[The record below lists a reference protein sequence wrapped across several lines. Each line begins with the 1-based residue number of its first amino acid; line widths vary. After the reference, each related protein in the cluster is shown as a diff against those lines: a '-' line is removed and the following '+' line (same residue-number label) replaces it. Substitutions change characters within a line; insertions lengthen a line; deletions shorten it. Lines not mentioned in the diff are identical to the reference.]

1 MAAIGQDDIHA
12 VVVKFFSRLPVDK
25 WESLNKSTSDDGIK
39 IYVAEFILDLVDVLT
54 KSLLVAMKNNNFII
68 SEEVVWSILGNTL
81 PQTIADFLDI
91 KDTVECASATS
102 LTRLLVKEAVTSVK
116 SAVSC
121 NSQAEGFMESE
132 HVTSH
137 HRLDVMVGHAI
148 RMLRTIGAKMKGLF
162 RFRLRKE
169 KRAMETSTDG
179 QKGDDVN
186 DEKSHESSGPSKTS
200 EVDYTLFQTPVAP
213 LFQTSETGS
222 AHSKTSEVNYSVFQ
236 ISGSESTLSKT
247 SVAPLFQTSETGSAH
262 SKTSEV
268 NYSVFQISGSGS
280 TDSKISVAPLFQT
293 SETGSAHSKT
303 SEVNY
308 SVFQI
313 SGSESTLSKTSVAP
327 PYQTSETGSAL
338 SKTSETKS
346 ALSNRSGSVPLF
358 PKTSAS
364 SGLRTASSGLEVSI
378 GSDTSRMVEDIIT
391 KEFFKITEPLMDS
404 MTKSER
410 DLLRAD
416 TVVEIAELTQ
426 FIVKESL
433 GAKSNSKTTIEE
445 VEGEIKLGEKN
456 ICGKIKAFLTRRVAK
471 LTIHRM
477 LSGLKKTFCPGAR
490 ASLNSMRAF
499 DNDIDDL
506 LTEEGDGDHDCNE
519 VCVYQRMKD
528 ISLGKN
534 HVFEMLLKEL
544 LYTHTTRE
552 MTIPEFTPGVTE
564 RLVAPPPE
572 AVKSAITRQVCRF
585 LGVFGWFVNNEAVTQ
600 TKRMIS
606 ALEEIEAPPTITEEA
621 PVSVSSKAKMEVK
634 VLVQKLVTR
643 LFKNA
648 KVNHDIGNA
657 VGIVESLLEKVWAKV
672 EGQSFTVTPDT
683 FQTLDKVVYKDL
695 VRIWGCAESV
705 VVTFNME
712 GSSEENCIASIFKAR
727 LMSQPKKRGAV
738 CKFLRSV
745 GKAIS
750 KPFRRSSEPVWVL

>member
-1 MAAIGQDDIHA
+1 MTMSQSASPQEENMAAIGQDDIHP
-12 VVVKFFSRLPVDK
+12 VIVKFFSRLPVDK
-25 WESLNKSTSDDGIK
+25 WESLNKSKSDDGIK
-39 IYVAEFILDLVDVLT
+39 IYVAEFILDL
-54 KSLLVAMKNNNFII
+54 NNNFII

-102 LTRLLVKEAVTSVK
+102 LTRLLVKEAVTVK

-121 NSQAEGFMESE
+121 NSQAEGFMESNTSLPTTDLMSWL
-132 HVTSH
+132 VTPS
-137 HRLDVMVGHAI
+137 I
-148 RMLRTIGAKMKGLF
+148 
-162 RFRLRKE
+162 RKE

-186 DEKSHESSGPSKTS
+186 DEKSHSHQAPIRPQIQGLPSQKPQRSTIPSFKPQLSPLSNLRDRGPSLPSQKPQLLPSFKPQRQGLPTQKPQRS
-200 EVDYTLFQTPVAP
+200 TIPSFKSQGPVYP
-213 LFQTSETGS
+213 LKNLSCSPYQTSETGS
-222 AHSKTSEVNYSVFQ
+222 AHSQ
-236 ISGSESTLSKT
+236 
-247 SVAPLFQTSETGSAH
+247 
-262 SKTSEV
+262 
-268 NYSVFQISGSGS
+268 
-280 TDSKISVAPLFQT
+280 
-293 SETGSAHSKT
+293 
-303 SEVNY
+303 
-308 SVFQI
+308 
-313 SGSESTLSKTSVAP
+313 
-327 PYQTSETGSAL
+327 
-338 SKTSETKS
+338 TSETKS
-346 ALSNRSGSVPLF
+346 ALSNRSGSVPRF

-404 MTKSER
+404 MTKSES

-416 TVVEIAELTQ
+416 TVEEIAELTQ
-426 FIVKESL
+426 FIVKES
-433 GAKSNSKTTIEE
+433 NSKTTIEE
-445 VEGEIKLGEKN
+445 VEAEIKLGEKN

-490 ASLNSMRAF
+490 ASCLNSMRAF

-572 AVKSAITRQVCRF
+572 ALKSAIRRQVCRF

-606 ALEEIEAPPTITEEA
+606 AFEEIEAPPTITEEA

-657 VGIVESLLEKVWAKV
+657 VGVVESLLEKVWAKV

-712 GSSEENCIASIFKAR
+712 GSSEENCVASIFKAR

>member
-1 MAAIGQDDIHA
+1 MSQSASPQEEKMAAIGQDDIHP

-222 AHSKTSEVNYSVFQ
+222 AHSKTSE
-236 ISGSESTLSKT
+236 
-247 SVAPLFQTSETGSAH
+247 
-262 SKTSEV
+262 
-268 NYSVFQISGSGS
+268 
-280 TDSKISVAPLFQT
+280 
-293 SETGSAHSKT
+293 
-303 SEVNY
+303 
-308 SVFQI
+308 
-313 SGSESTLSKTSVAP
+313 
-327 PYQTSETGSAL
+327 
-338 SKTSETKS
+338 
-346 ALSNRSGSVPLF
+346 
-358 PKTSAS
+358 
-364 SGLRTASSGLEVSI
+364 
-378 GSDTSRMVEDIIT
+378 
-391 KEFFKITEPLMDS
+391 
-404 MTKSER
+404 
-410 DLLRAD
+410 
-416 TVVEIAELTQ
+416 
-426 FIVKESL
+426 
-433 GAKSNSKTTIEE
+433 
-445 VEGEIKLGEKN
+445 
-456 ICGKIKAFLTRRVAK
+456 
-471 LTIHRM
+471 
-477 LSGLKKTFCPGAR
+477 
-490 ASLNSMRAF
+490 
-499 DNDIDDL
+499 
-506 LTEEGDGDHDCNE
+506 
-519 VCVYQRMKD
+519 
-528 ISLGKN
+528 
-534 HVFEMLLKEL
+534 
-544 LYTHTTRE
+544 
-552 MTIPEFTPGVTE
+552 
-564 RLVAPPPE
+564 
-572 AVKSAITRQVCRF
+572 
-585 LGVFGWFVNNEAVTQ
+585 
-600 TKRMIS
+600 
-606 ALEEIEAPPTITEEA
+606 
-621 PVSVSSKAKMEVK
+621 
-634 VLVQKLVTR
+634 
-643 LFKNA
+643 
-648 KVNHDIGNA
+648 
-657 VGIVESLLEKVWAKV
+657 
-672 EGQSFTVTPDT
+672 
-683 FQTLDKVVYKDL
+683 TLDKVVYKDL

>member
-1 MAAIGQDDIHA
+1 MAAIGQDDIHP

-236 ISGSESTLSKT
+236 ISGS
-247 SVAPLFQTSETGSAH
+247 
-262 SKTSEV
+262 
-268 NYSVFQISGSGS
+268 GS
-280 TDSKISVAPLFQT
+280 TDSKTSVAPLFQT

-358 PKTSAS
+358 PKSSAS

-585 LGVFGWFVNNEAVTQ
+585 LGMFGWFVNNEAVTQ